1 MNLRNGKEM
10 EAFLKKIQNIRRQF
24 PVQCNPNLLACAIQD
39 HLETTE
45 GRMLITGMLQP
56 ENDYEALKER
66 LLRQSMLF
74 LGFSVESHYGR
85 DVFYSRH
92 AA

>member
-1 MNLRNGKEM
+1 MKSRNDKEM
-10 EAFLKKIQNIRRQF
+10 EAFFKKIQNIHRQF
-24 PVQCNPNLLACAIQD
+24 PVQCNPNLLACAIHD

-45 GRMLITGMLQP
+45 ARELLTGMLQP
-56 ENDYEALKER
+56 ENNQEALKER
-66 LLRQSMLF
+66 LLLQSMLF

>member
-1 MNLRNGKEM
+1 M

-45 GRMLITGMLQP
+45 GRELMNEMLQP
-56 ENDYEALKER
+56 ENNQEALKDR

>member
-10 EAFLKKIQNIRRQF
+10 ETLLKKIQNIRRQF

-45 GRMLITGMLQP
+45 GRELMTGMLPP

-85 DVFYSRH
+85 DVFYSKH

>member
-1 MNLRNGKEM
+1 MRNGKEM
-10 EAFLKKIQNIRRQF
+10 ETFFKKIQNIRRQF
-24 PVQCNPNLLACAIQD
+24 PLQCNPNLLACAIQD

-45 GRMLITGMLQP
+45 GLELTGMLQP
-56 ENDYEALKER
+56 EHNQEALKER

>member
-1 MNLRNGKEM
+1 M

-24 PVQCNPNLLACAIQD
+24 PVQCNPNLLACAILD

-45 GRMLITGMLQP
+45 GSEFITRMLQK
-56 ENDYEALKER
+56 EHNQEALKER

-74 LGFSVESHYGR
+74 LGFSVESPHGR
-85 DVFYSRH
+85 DVFYDRH
-92 AA
+92 TA

>member
-1 MNLRNGKEM
+1 M

-39 HLETTE
+39 HLESTE
-45 GRMLITGMLQP
+45 GRELMTGMVQP

-85 DVFYSRH
+85 DVFYFRH

>member
-1 MNLRNGKEM
+1 M
-10 EAFLKKIQNIRRQF
+10 
-24 PVQCNPNLLACAIQD
+24 
-39 HLETTE
+39 
-45 GRMLITGMLQP
+45 TGMLPP

-74 LGFSVESHYGR
+74 LGFSVECHYGR